1 MINVLKRGMRV
12 RVARGEKFITEVE
25 FKEHQK
31 LSKEFRRMNID
42 NYWEIQT
49 KVENDYI
56 GDLIS
61 KRK

>member
-25 FKEHQK
+25 FMEHQK